1 MTSLF
6 PAVNADLA
14 GSPTPAESHMKT
26 IKVGD
31 LVLPPGDDRPWRVLD
46 LYDGKARIEFVGE
59 AWTRFK
65 SVPAAHLR
73 IDPSKRSTTL
83 RA

>member
-1 MTSLF
+1 
-6 PAVNADLA
+6 
-14 GSPTPAESHMKT
+14 MKT

-46 LYDGKARIEFVGE
+46 LYQGKARIEFVGE
-59 AWTRFK
+59 AWIRIKT
-65 SVPAAHLR
+65 VPAGDLS
-73 IDPSKRSTTL
+73 IDPSKRSTTP

>member
-6 PAVNADLA
+6 PAVSADRT
-14 GSPTPAESHMKT
+14 GSATPAQTHMKT

-46 LYDGKARIEFVGE
+46 LYEGKARIEFVGE
-59 AWTRFK
+59 AWTRIK
-65 SVPAAHLR
+65 TVPAGDLR

>member
-1 MTSLF
+1 
-6 PAVNADLA
+6 
-14 GSPTPAESHMKT
+14 MKT

-31 LVLPPGDDRPWRVLD
+31 LVLLPGDDRPWRVLD

-65 SVPAAHLR
+65 TVPAGDLR
-73 IDPSKRSTTL
+73 LYPSKRSTTL
-83 RA
+83 HA

>member
-1 MTSLF
+1 
-6 PAVNADLA
+6 
-14 GSPTPAESHMKT
+14 MKT

-31 LVLPPGDDRPWRVLD
+31 NVLPPGDDRPWRVLD
-46 LYDGKARIEFVGE
+46 LYNGKARIEFVGE

-65 SVPAAHLR
+65 TVPAGDLR

>member
-1 MTSLF
+1 
-6 PAVNADLA
+6 
-14 GSPTPAESHMKT
+14 MKT

-31 LVLPPGDDRPWRVLD
+31 FVLPPGDPPLTGARPWRVLD
-46 LYDGKARIEFVGE
+46 LYEGKARIEFIGE

-65 SVPAAHLR
+65 TVPAAELR
-73 IDPSKRSTTL
+73 LVDPSKRPTAR